1 MLKFL
6 NKVFVGFNETGSH
19 CCKKISSAIT
29 LRCQA
34 TYIQSASS
42 NNALL
47 ITKIALLILRKNALC
62 LSQSAFRNFAPHVI
76 SSLNGAETKLTGFPI
91 VKPRADKCWVQACT
105 LGSKGFDW
113 VRRRCFGVGC
123 RSTRTSSAFRRKP
136 RAGFWSK
143 PETAREKYLG
153 IKPEKTTDILRDH
166 LVSPQ
171 IEVSRNER
179 RNSILM
185 TLTIKIW
192 IVFLTGWSKFPTR
205 HDQSEALT
213 AIHYDNRETY
223 NVLSVSIFN
232 NCSSSPG
239 GLWVNSPWGRRPNGL
254 LTQRP

>member
-1 MLKFL
+1 MYCCFL
-6 NKVFVGFNETGSH
+6 PFSLSSPCLRYYSLPCLSFSINKVFVGFNETGNH

-62 LSQSAFRNFAPHVI
+62 LSQSAFSNFAPHVI
-76 SSLNGAETKLTGFPI
+76 SSLNSAENE
-91 VKPRADKCWVQACT
+91 VNWVFDSQAFT

-192 IVFLTGWSKFPTR
+192 IVFLTGCSKFPMHAARPVRGT
-205 HDQSEALT
+205 
-213 AIHYDNRETY
+213 
-223 NVLSVSIFN
+223 
-232 NCSSSPG
+232 NCHP
-239 GLWVNSPWGRRPNGL
+239 LWQPRNL
-254 LTQRP
+254 

>member
-1 MLKFL
+1 M
-6 NKVFVGFNETGSH
+6 
-19 CCKKISSAIT
+19 

-62 LSQSAFRNFAPHVI
+62 LSQSAFSNFAPHVI
-76 SSLNGAETKLTGFPI
+76 SSLNSAENE
-91 VKPRADKCWVQACT
+91 VNWVFDSQAFT

>member
-34 TYIQSASS
+34 TYIQSALS

-47 ITKIALLILRKNALC
+47 ITKSALLILRKNALC
-62 LSQSAFRNFAPHVI
+62 LSQSAFSNFTPHVI
-76 SSLNGAETKLTGFPI
+76 SSLNSAENE
-91 VKPRADKCWVQACT
+91 VNWVFDSQAFT
-105 LGSKGFDW
+105 LGSKGFVW

-223 NVLSVSIFN
+223 NLLSVSIFN